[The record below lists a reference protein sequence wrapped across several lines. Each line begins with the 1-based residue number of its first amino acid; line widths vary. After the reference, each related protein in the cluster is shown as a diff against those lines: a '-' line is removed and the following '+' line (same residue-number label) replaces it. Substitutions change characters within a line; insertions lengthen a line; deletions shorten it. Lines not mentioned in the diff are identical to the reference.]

1 VVEGRA
7 GADKLA
13 SKGQEMRSRAAAAVL
28 PLGFAVALISS
39 ADAQVYYPSQPRE
52 YSRFYEPQPGWNRHP
67 GANPWGRLFEEGRSR
82 APALRVES
90 PQYYAYQPD
99 KPKTV
104 SLAPLARA
112 ETASKES
119 LMKRYQAGSFLQAR
133 AHLET
138 LSLRALEDVGSA
150 ILAHYAAHPDFL
162 WVKDGRGN
170 DKAAQAI
177 KILDTGEE
185 FGLSSADYGV
195 QPIANRV
202 NNGEDLSSALI
213 SFEMQL
219 SSAVLTYI
227 LDATRGRV
235 DPNRISGYHDLPRH
249 KVDLAEALRTIAGTN
264 DVAKFLRE
272 RHPDNA
278 QFKALTAELARLRS
292 QGRSAEPKIS
302 ATTSIRPGEANPQLP
317 QIIAAIRAA
326 GSNEL
331 KRKHA
336 AVLEKYDGRREYGA
350 ALVAV
355 VRDFQRERRL
365 NPDGVIGRTTIATL
379 MPASNNDDRIQKIEI
394 ALEQLRWLP
403 RDLGQRY
410 VLVNQPAFVAEYV
423 ENGRSVFSTRAVVG
437 KKETQTYFF
446 ADRIE
451 HVEYNPNWNVPHS
464 ILVNQMVPR
473 LLSDPS
479 YLSRKGYEVINA
491 AGKKVSSASVDWHRV
506 ATKKLAVNVRQPP
519 GDANALG
526 TLKIMFP
533 NNHSIYMHDTPQ
545 KELFAKPSRAFSNGC
560 IRLEDASG
568 MAAALL
574 GKGVD
579 HVSSRIST
587 GKTSSDRVA
596 DDLPV
601 YVAYF
606 TAWPSG
612 DGKVGYFDDVYERDT
627 AVANAIQAT
636 NFARRQG
643 G

>member
-1 VVEGRA
+1 M
-7 GADKLA
+7 
-13 SKGQEMRSRAAAAVL
+13 QSRAAAAVL

-39 ADAQVYYPSQPRE
+39 AEAQVHYPSQGQWPRE
-52 YSRFYEPQPGWNRHP
+52 YSRFYEPQPRWNYRHP
-67 GANPWGRLFEEGRSR
+67 AANPWGRHYEEARPR
-82 APALRVES
+82 PPTVRIES
-90 PQYYAYQPD
+90 PQYYTYQPD

-104 SLAPLARA
+104 SLAPLARS
-112 ETASKES
+112 ETASKGILPS
-119 LMKRYQAGSFLQAR
+119 LGGAGSFLQAR
-133 AHLET
+133 PHLES
-138 LSLRALEDVGSA
+138 LSLRALEEVGAA

-162 WVKDGRGN
+162 WVKDGRAN

-177 KILDTGEE
+177 KTLETAEE
-185 FGLSSADYGV
+185 FGLSSADYRV
-195 QPIANRV
+195 QPIGNRLSG
-202 NNGEDLSSALI
+202 GEDQNSAMI
-213 SFEMQL
+213 TFEMQL

-227 LDATRGRV
+227 LDATRGRL
-235 DPNRISGYHDLPRH
+235 DPNRISGYHHLPRH
-249 KVDLAEALRTIAGTN
+249 PVDLAAAMRTIAETG
-264 DVAKFLRE
+264 DVAQYLRE

-278 QFKALTAELARLRS
+278 EFKALTAELARVRA
-292 QGRSAEPKIS
+292 QGRSGEAKVA
-302 ATTSIRPGEANPQLP
+302 ATTTIRPGEANPQLP
-317 QIIAAIRAA
+317 QIIAAIRVA

-336 AVLEKYDGRREYGA
+336 AAFEKYDGRREYGA

-365 NPDGVIGRTTIATL
+365 KPDGVIARPIIAAL
-379 MPASNNDDRIQKIEI
+379 FPASNHDDRIRKVEI

-403 RDLGQRY
+403 RDLGRRY
-410 VLVNQPAFVAEYV
+410 VLVNQPAFMAELV
-423 ENGRSVFSTRAVVG
+423 EDGRTAFSTRAVIG

-446 ADRIE
+446 ADQIQ
-451 HVEYNPNWNVPHS
+451 HVEYNPNWSVPHS

-491 AGKKVSSASVDWHRV
+491 SGKKISSASVDWHRV
-506 ATKKLAVNVRQPP
+506 ATKKLAVSVRQPP

-526 TLKIMFP
+526 TLKIIFP
-533 NNHSIYMHDTPQ
+533 NDHAIYMHDTPH

-560 IRLEDASG
+560 IRLQDASG

-574 GKGVD
+574 GKSTA
-579 HVSSRIST
+579 HVSARIST

-596 DDLPV
+596 EDLPV

-612 DGKVGYFDDVYERDT
+612 DGKVAYFDDVYERDK

-636 NFARRQG
+636 SFARHQG